1 MKRFKVSKPIDLDR
15 LYEALKEI
23 IGNWSEAYTDEEVLE
38 WCSEWDRWS
47 FRTETEKVQVERGE
61 DAIYITGLF
70 TPWSHV
76 VREDWTFTPEG
87 YEGYREEIDLNTG
100 ERKFLDE
107 LPDYAR
113 EALERLE
120 AAQSPA

>member
-1 MKRFKVSKPIDLDR
+1 MKRFKVSKTIDLDR

-23 IGNWSEAYTDEEVLE
+23 IGNWSEAYTDEDVLE

-70 TPWSHV
+70 TSWSHV

-100 ERKFLDE
+100 ERKFLDK